1 MYTIV
6 MQNTKELVKTVE
18 TNLYQRENL
27 VDKIQFLIPEQYED
41 IKLADFTAT
50 LKYADP
56 NLVAHAEIL
65 QLDEEL
71 YKGYL
76 RYVLP
81 IDTSLTEYA
90 GDIEIRITFSK
101 TDLEAK
107 KQYVL
112 HTGTTV
118 VSIQTVKDYYT
129 FVPDESLEFV
139 DQKIGELDAKISA
152 LEAIATTYDQKKAD
166 NITYDENKIQLT
178 SNGEKIGNAIT
189 IITDEEGNPGIIDTE
204 FEVVEF

>member
-178 SNGEKIGNAIT
+178 ANGEKIGNAIT